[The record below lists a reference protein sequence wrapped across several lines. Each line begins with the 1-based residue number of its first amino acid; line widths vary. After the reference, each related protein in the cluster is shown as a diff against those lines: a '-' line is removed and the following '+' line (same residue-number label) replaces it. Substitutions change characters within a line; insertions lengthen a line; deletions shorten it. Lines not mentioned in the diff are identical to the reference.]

1 MDKLLYWTK
10 VWLVTVFGSN
20 IILLLIISLE
30 GYDFSSL
37 FSGLLLF
44 TFFTILLSAPAF
56 IILGLLLYFYK
67 TKNERKLKWLL
78 SLLSTLGVFLSFY
91 FFLDYNIFYDLS
103 FVPFVYLLVMVS
115 SILIFRISKPKPIE
129 LIIFDLDGT
138 LLNTY
143 KDLGNAVNHFLAK
156 YEFPTHDLE
165 DYKTFVGNGID
176 DLLQQCLPIDFAKKV
191 DFQTIR
197 NEFVKFYEANKYNL
211 TEPYEGIIDLL
222 HELNDR
228 NIQLA
233 VASNKYH
240 EATVELVD
248 KYFSEIIF
256 KVVFGHRK
264 NKPKKPNPTI
274 VFDILEQTKV
284 HADKTLFIGDSSVD
298 MQTAINANVKSI
310 GVAWGF
316 RSEKELRDSGANY
329 IVHHPS
335 EISNYFLIN

>member
-56 IILGLLLYFYK
+56 IILGLLLYYLK
-67 TKNERKLKWLL
+67 INEERKLKLIL

-91 FFLDYNIFYDLS
+91 FFLNYNIFSDFSYIPLI
-103 FVPFVYLLVMVS
+103 YLLVMVS
-115 SILIFRISKPKPIE
+115 SIFVFKISTKPIE

-143 KDLGNAVNHFLAK
+143 KDLGNAVNHVLAK
-156 YEFPTHDLE
+156 YDFPTHDLE
-165 DYKTFVGNGID
+165 AYKTFVGNGID
-176 DLLQQCLPIDFAKKV
+176 DLLQQCLPIDFTKKV

-197 NEFVKFYEANKYNL
+197 NEFVEFYEANKFNL

-248 KYFSEIIF
+248 KYFSEIKF

-274 VFDILEQTKV
+274 VLDILEQTKMR
-284 HADKTLFIGDSSVD
+284 ADKTMFIGDSSVD

-310 GVAWGF
+310 GVTWGF
-316 RSEKELRDSGANY
+316 RSEEELRKNGANY
-329 IVHHPS
+329 IITHPS